1 MEIYQLIARVAI
13 CCAFI
18 SALVI
23 LSLQVAAFR
32 RHGHKSFLLLA
43 MSSVSGVVY
52 VALNAPAYFLGIG
65 LPAAI
70 LLAKIAAVPQA
81 ATFVLSIWGTAS
93 LFKSY
98 RQLASH
104 ASSRAQHIDP

>member
-1 MEIYQLIARVAI
+1 MEIYQLIARLTI

-32 RHGHKSFLLLA
+32 RHGHRSFLILA
-43 MSSVSGVVY
+43 ISSVSGIIY
-52 VALNAPAYFLGIG
+52 VALNAPAYFLGID
-65 LPAAI
+65 LPTAI

-81 ATFVLSIWGTAS
+81 ATLVLSIWGTAS
-93 LFKSY
+93 LFNSY
-98 RQLASH
+98 RQLAGHVSP
-104 ASSRAQHIDP
+104 RAENNDP